1 MTEGLR
7 GAGVRPKLQWRN
19 RLARG
24 TYMAVRA
31 ERCRGCEF
39 DPHLEQFLIFLLP
52 IYKFILINQPKH
64 LCHLKE

>member
-39 DPHLEQFLIFLLP
+39 DPHLEQFLIFS
-52 IYKFILINQPKH
+52 YQFINLFLLINRNIYVT
-64 LCHLKE
+64 